1 MKYAIFVYALF
12 VISLIALIA
21 VIKPIPTGFAVQE
34 PVLLI
39 EKVMKPCFCA
49 SGENIEQQIAEQQMA
64 YYSIVSSAEEAVKRH
79 EISERTAIRVLDN
92 YAKGSCDHCLEE

>member
-12 VISLIALIA
+12 VISLVALIA
-21 VIKPIPTGFAVQE
+21 VIQPVPTGFAVQE
-34 PVLLI
+34 PVPLI

-49 SGENIEQQIAEQQMA
+49 EGENIEQQIAEQQTA

-79 EISERTAIRVLDN
+79 EISERTAIIVLNN
-92 YAKGSCDHCLEE
+92 YAEGSCDKCLGK